1 MCLNLLY
8 YNIRKRR
15 ASWPSTCWI
24 EFGAYYNGVA
34 VLIGPQEP
42 LNSKDSNEMD
52 GAAISG
58 VASLEYKGNFAWN
71 T

>member
-1 MCLNLLY
+1 M
-8 YNIRKRR
+8 
-15 ASWPSTCWI
+15 
-24 EFGAYYNGVA
+24 A

-58 VASLEYKGNFAWN
+58 VASLEYKGNFSWN